1 MAALQITNQPNDM
14 MKYEHV
20 KYYKTN
26 YRYNSLQKL
35 NESESYFNTDKD
47 KLLFL
52 VIYFW

>member
-1 MAALQITNQPNDM
+1 MAALQINDQSGDM

-35 NESESYFNTDKD
+35 NESESFY
-47 KLLFL
+47 
-52 VIYFW
+52 W